1 MLIVV
6 VLVAI
11 EYFCSFACL
20 LFCSWNGF
28 QATPTFP
35 FLYGSFF
42 IYHTLTCYGKYHA
55 KWRHRDFID
64 GVDWLYLYNFP
75 LPTFRLQFSYFHT
88 TPIFGT
94 LFQFEN
100 YQYIHSLFNVRT
112 ANYLIIINSQ
122 MFLKF
127 YFTLYEP
134 RVFVFVISF
143 LHTTLYKYVCVY

>member
-64 GVDWLYLYNFP
+64 GVDWLYLYNLP
-75 LPTFRLQFSYFHT
+75 LPTFRLHFSTQPLFLAPFFNSKT
-88 TPIFGT
+88 T
-94 LFQFEN
+94 N
-100 YQYIHSLFNVRT
+100 IHSLFNVRT

-127 YFTLYEP
+127 YFTLLP

-143 LHTTLYKYVCVY
+143 LHTILYKYVCVY

>member
-64 GVDWLYLYNFP
+64 GVDWLYLYNLP

-100 YQYIHSLFNVRT
+100 YQYSLSIQCKNCQLPNNYQQPNV
-112 ANYLIIINSQ
+112 SQ
-122 MFLKF
+122 ILF
-127 YFTLYEP
+127 YPLRATC
-134 RVFVFVISF
+134 
-143 LHTTLYKYVCVY
+143 VCVRYFLFTYYTI